1 MDSFT
6 LTLLTAVGTGLSGA
20 IGALWI
26 RDGQWRKDYNEMVEK
41 MQAKIDAT
49 SKDAITAINSS
60 ANQANSFAASLVSI
74 QGLLTK
80 MDERWANLEKEILRG
95 RVK

>member
-20 IGALWI
+20 IAALWL
-26 RDGQWRKDYNEMVEK
+26 RDGQWRKDYNDMVEK
-41 MQAKIDAT
+41 MQAKIDAIN
-49 SKDAITAINSS
+49 KDAVTAINAS

-74 QGLLTK
+74 QGLLAK
-80 MDERWANLEKEILRG
+80 MDEKWANLEKEILRG
-95 RVK
+95 LQK